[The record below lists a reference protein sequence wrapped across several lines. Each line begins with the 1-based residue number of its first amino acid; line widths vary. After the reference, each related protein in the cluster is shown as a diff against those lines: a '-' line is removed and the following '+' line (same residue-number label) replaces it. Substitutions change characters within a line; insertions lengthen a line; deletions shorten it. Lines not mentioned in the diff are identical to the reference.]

1 MKSGLFS
8 VGSSLKEGW
17 ALTKRHF
24 IVMLGLLLGFFVF
37 SFLLS
42 MLGGSNTMS
51 VRYWVVW
58 FVSLVVS
65 LIFEIGYMKLFLNA
79 IDGEEP
85 RFSVFSD
92 VLNKMVLFPYLGLKV
107 LLSIFFLVVF
117 LVVWGV
123 GLLAS
128 PSFRNIFTVLD
139 SMNMPFGDMSAVS
152 EWIGVFDAP
161 AFLISSVVGVL
172 LMLYLAVRLFAAPLL
187 LIDRGIGIIE
197 SIRMSFRITRGN
209 EWKIV
214 GLYLLC
220 LLINLLG
227 ICALIVGVVV
237 TIILSYFAIMVAY
250 RQIVEGNDPKPVD
263 EGFEQV

>member
-128 PSFRNIFTVLD
+128 PSFRMILATLND
-139 SMNMPFGDMSAVS
+139 MNMPLDISSVS
-152 EWIGVFDAP
+152 GWMGVFDCS
-161 AFLISSVVGVL
+161 AFLISSAVGIL

-187 LIDRGIGIIE
+187 LIDRGTGIIE

>member
-42 MLGGSNTMS
+42 MLGGSNIMS

-128 PSFRNIFTVLD
+128 PSFRMVLATLND
-139 SMNMPFGDMSAVS
+139 MNMPLDISSVS
-152 EWIGVFDAP
+152 EWMGVFDAP
-161 AFLISSVVGVL
+161 AFLISSAVGVL
-172 LMLYLAVRLFAAPLL
+172 SMLYLAVRLFAAPLL
-187 LIDRGIGIIE
+187 LIDRGTGIIE

-250 RQIVEGNDPKPVD
+250 RQIVEGYDPKPVD

>member
-1 MKSGLFS
+1 MKSDLFS

-128 PSFRNIFTVLD
+128 PSFRMILATLND
-139 SMNMPFGDMSAVS
+139 MNMPLDISSVS
-152 EWIGVFDAP
+152 GWMGVFDTP
-161 AFLISSVVGVL
+161 AFLISSAVGVL

-187 LIDRGIGIIE
+187 LIDRGTGIIE